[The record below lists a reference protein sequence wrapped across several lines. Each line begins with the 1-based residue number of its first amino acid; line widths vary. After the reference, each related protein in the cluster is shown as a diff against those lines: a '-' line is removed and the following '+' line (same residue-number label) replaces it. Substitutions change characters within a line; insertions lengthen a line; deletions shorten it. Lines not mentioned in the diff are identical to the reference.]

1 MKKGIFIILIIII
14 IILSIWC
21 FITKK
26 SRRNTELNT
35 EIEETNNISNLENGN
50 NRFDKKFR

>member
-21 FITKK
+21 LITKK

-35 EIEETNNISNLENGN
+35 EIEETNNILNLENGN

>member
-21 FITKK
+21 LINKK
-26 SRRNTELNT
+26 SRRNTELNI